1 MSLLNNFKTKLNLSF
16 GSINNSDIRLI
27 LKDLYEQVEK
37 IQQEVDKI
45 NNEARSI
52 SKNRPTTNK
61 NLRTDVSD
69 TGI

>member
-37 IQQEVDKI
+37 IQQDIDKI
-45 NNEARSI
+45 NNEARNV
-52 SKNRPTTNK
+52 SKNRPSTNK
-61 NLRTDVSD
+61 NPRADVPD
-69 TGI
+69 V